1 MNQSR
6 PGPAALAALI
16 ALALVVAG
24 CGGGDAPPPGVVRVD
39 FWHAMSGPLKKPLDR
54 LIRRFE
60 EQNPDVQVRSIYQGG
75 YAQLSQKIRFAVQS
89 QDPPVLAQMYEAAVA
104 FNNRDRQI
112 VQPLDAFLTR
122 DAAEVDWQDVF
133 EPFRET
139 ARVGDGTYVLPLI
152 KSFPV
157 LYYNKRLLRE
167 AGLPGPPTTW
177 DEFAEYGRKLTKDA
191 DGDGTPEQ
199 WGWAFVT
206 DPWIF
211 ECMVL
216 QYGGS
221 FLKPDGT
228 SALGGRPAV
237 EAMRF
242 LVDASQGE
250 GRFAYRSTGYD
261 HQLDFADER
270 VAMILASTVSRTF
283 MADQLT
289 FDVGVVPI
297 PQGPHRASIMSGAGV
312 AMFADHPPAVKDA
325 AWRFLK
331 YLASSKATLYWG
343 ISTNYIPIR
352 ESATQSEDYQKR
364 IEADPGFGAGVAQ
377 LAYATSEPPL
387 TSWYE
392 CRQVLARAMER
403 VLIDPARA
411 EAIFQEAVQEMNRT
425 LAQEQG
431 PRGHEG

>member
-1 MNQSR
+1 MRESR
-6 PGPAALAALI
+6 SGLMAAVVALL
-16 ALALVVAG
+16 LALGISG
-24 CGGGDAPPPGVVRVD
+24 CGAEDAPPPGVVRID
-39 FWHAMSGPLKKPLDR
+39 FWHAMSGPLRKPLKR

-60 EQNPDVQVRSIYQGG
+60 EENPDIQVRGIYQGG
-75 YAQLSQKIRFAVQS
+75 YAQLSQKIRFSVQS
-89 QDPPVLAQMYEAAVA
+89 GDPPVLAQLYEAAVA

-112 VQPLDAFLTR
+112 VEPLDKYLER

-133 EPFRET
+133 EPFRRT
-139 ARVGDGTYVLPLI
+139 AKVGDGTFVLPLI

-157 LYYNKRLLRE
+157 LYYNKRLFQE
-167 AGLPGPPTTW
+167 AGIPGPPVTW
-177 DEFAEYGRKLTKDA
+177 EEFARYGRRLTQDN
-191 DGDGTPEQ
+191 DGDGTPDQ

-221 FLKPDGT
+221 FLREDGS
-228 SALGGRPAV
+228 SALGGDPAV
-237 EAMRF
+237 QAMRF
-242 LVDASQGE
+242 VVDSSQGE
-250 GRFAYRSTGYD
+250 DPYAYRSTGYD

-283 MADQLT
+283 MADQIT

-297 PQGPHRASIMSGAGV
+297 PQGPHKASIMSGAGV
-312 AMFADHPPAVKDA
+312 AMFADHPPEVKEA

-331 YLASSKATLYWG
+331 YLASTKATLYWG

-352 ESATQSEDYQKR
+352 RSATQSEDYQKR
-364 IEADPGFGAGVAQ
+364 LEADPGFGAGVAQ
-377 LAYATSEPPL
+377 MGYATSEPPL

-392 CRQVLARAMER
+392 CRQILARAMER
-403 VLIDPARA
+403 VLIEPARA
-411 EAIFQEAVQEMNRT
+411 EAIFREAVEEMNRT
-425 LAQEQG
+425 LAAERANLERKG
-431 PRGHEG
+431 